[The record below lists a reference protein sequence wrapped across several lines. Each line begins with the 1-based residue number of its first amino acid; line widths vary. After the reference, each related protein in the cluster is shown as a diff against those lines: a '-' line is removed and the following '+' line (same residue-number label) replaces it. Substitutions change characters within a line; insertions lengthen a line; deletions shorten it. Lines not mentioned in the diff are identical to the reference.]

1 MSKQQIVLAS
11 NNQGKIKELTRI
23 LADLNVE
30 ILPMSHFDIESP
42 EETGITFVE
51 NALLKARHV
60 AQLTG
65 LPALADDSGLSVD
78 ALNGAPGVYSA
89 RYAGENASDKENYEK
104 LLAALSSKA
113 QNRSAH
119 FHCLLAF
126 VRTPEDPTPIICDGV
141 WHGTILEAPQGDN
154 GFGYDPI
161 FWSPELNISS
171 AELSPEQKNKVS
183 HRAKAL
189 VDFKQRY
196 QALINK

>member
-1 MSKQQIVLAS
+1 MRQTIVLAS

-30 ILPMSHFDIESP
+30 ILPMNHFNIPSP
-42 EETGITFVE
+42 EETACTFVE

-89 RYAGENASDKENYEK
+89 RYAGEDASDQENYQK
-104 LLAALSSKA
+104 LLHDMSNHPD
-113 QNRSAH
+113 NRSAH

-126 VRTPEDPTPIICDGV
+126 VRDPQDPTPIICDGV
-141 WHGTILEAPQGDN
+141 WHGRLLAEPQGSN
-154 GFGYDPI
+154 GFGYDPV
-161 FWSPELNISS
+161 FWCPELKTSS
-171 AELSPEQKNKVS
+171 ANLSPEQKNQVS

-189 VDFKQRY
+189 AEFKARY
-196 QALINK
+196 QQLYGQ

>member
-104 LLAALSSKA
+104 LLAELSSKA

-154 GFGYDPI
+154 GFGYDTI
-161 FWSPELNISS
+161 FW
-171 AELSPEQKNKVS
+171 LS
-183 HRAKAL
+183 
-189 VDFKQRY
+189 
-196 QALINK
+196 LIHI

>member
-104 LLAALSSKA
+104 LLAELSSKA

>member
-65 LPALADDSGLSVD
+65 LPALADDSGLAGD

>member
-65 LPALADDSGLSVD
+65 LPALADDSGQSVD
-78 ALNGAPGVYSA
+78 AQNGAPGV
-89 RYAGENASDKENYEK
+89 
-104 LLAALSSKA
+104 
-113 QNRSAH
+113 
-119 FHCLLAF
+119 
-126 VRTPEDPTPIICDGV
+126 
-141 WHGTILEAPQGDN
+141 
-154 GFGYDPI
+154 
-161 FWSPELNISS
+161 
-171 AELSPEQKNKVS
+171 
-183 HRAKAL
+183 
-189 VDFKQRY
+189 
-196 QALINK
+196 